1 MDLKFLKVAKKAAL
15 EAGDFIFNLFGKN
28 IDLTLKNGDSSNLVT
43 KADLGSEE
51 IIVKLIKK
59 NFPDHNIVAEE
70 GNKANKD
77 SRFTWIIDPLDGS
90 TSFASGIP
98 NFALSIGLL
107 NDGKPF
113 LGVINWVF
121 QKELYWAEKDKG
133 AYLNGK
139 KISVKKTKRLEDS
152 VMGFSVGTRGRR
164 EEKLKSY
171 ILPLFSKIR
180 YPYILGSIAVDLSL
194 TSKGILDGAIG
205 QGYAWDFVGGVTI
218 VREAGGKVTDFEGK
232 EPVWISERLSIAASN
247 GLIHDQ
253 ILEALSA
260 SLRGTK

>member
-1 MDLKFLKVAKKAAL
+1 MDEQFLKIAKKAAL
-15 EAGDFIFNLFGKN
+15 DAGDFISNLFGKN
-28 IDLTLKNGDSSNLVT
+28 IALILKDGDSSNLVT
-43 KADLGSEE
+43 EADLGSEE

-59 NFPDHNIVAEE
+59 NFPNHNIISEE
-70 GNKANKD
+70 RDKVNKN
-77 SRFTWIIDPLDGS
+77 SSFTWVIDPLDGS

-98 NFALSIGLL
+98 NFAVSIGLL
-107 NDGKPF
+107 KDGKPF
-113 LGVINWVF
+113 LGVINWVL

-133 AYLNGK
+133 AYLNNK
-139 KISVKKTKRLEDS
+139 NISVKKTRKIEDS

-205 QGYAWDFVGGVTI
+205 QGWPWDFIGGVML
-218 VREAGGKVTDFEGK
+218 VLEAGGKVTDFQGEEIDWSK
-232 EPVWISERLSIAASN
+232 ERLSIVASN
-247 GLIHDQ
+247 GLIHDA
-253 ILEALSA
+253 ILEVL
-260 SLRGTK
+260 K